1 MSIQIYKDF
10 ADTCLNLNE
19 ALEKAE
25 KLVNLNGENSKS
37 IRELINYVLEL
48 ASAVDNLTLL
58 YKPHQNGLPNY
69 TENVETLRYII
80 IKITNSAAEK
90 ETRFRADL
98 YKDITRIRT
107 NLEKWQP
114 SSNRRTEGSSAP
126 TTI

>member
-1 MSIQIYKDF
+1 MSVEIDKDF

-58 YKPHQNGLPNY
+58 YKPHQNKLPNY
-69 TENVETLRYII
+69 TENVETLRYIV
-80 IKITNSAAEK
+80 IKITNIAAEK
-90 ETRFRADL
+90 ETKFRADL
-98 YKDITRIRT
+98 YKDITRIRA
-107 NLEKWQP
+107 NLEKWQL
-114 SSNRRTEGSSAP
+114 SSNTRTEC
-126 TTI
+126 